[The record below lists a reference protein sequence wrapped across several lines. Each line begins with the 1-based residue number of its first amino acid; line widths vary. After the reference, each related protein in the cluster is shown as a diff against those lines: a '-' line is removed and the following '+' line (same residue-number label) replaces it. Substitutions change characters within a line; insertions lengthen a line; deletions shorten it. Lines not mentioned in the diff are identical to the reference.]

1 MKRTLI
7 AAFFGLGLFLSSHA
21 FSMELAQAR
30 AQGLVGETADGY
42 IAVVNASP
50 DANAV
55 VAEINARRRAEYTKI
70 SKDNGQSVAVVG
82 KVAAERIIGGLP
94 AGSYYKGA
102 DGSWKKK

>member
-7 AAFFGLGLFLSSHA
+7 AAFFAIGLFLAGQA
-21 FSMELAQAR
+21 FAMELSQAR
-30 AQGLVGETADGY
+30 AQGLVGETLDGY
-42 IAVVNASP
+42 IAAVTASA

-55 VAEINARRRAEYTKI
+55 VADINARRRAEYTKI

-94 AGSYYKGA
+94 SGSYYKGA
-102 DGSWKKK
+102 DGSWKRK

>member
-7 AAFFGLGLFLSSHA
+7 AAFFAIGLFLTSQA
-21 FSMELAQAR
+21 FAMELSQAR
-30 AQGLVGETADGY
+30 TQGLVGEKLDGY
-42 IAVVNASP
+42 IAVVTASP

-55 VAEINARRRAEYTKI
+55 VADVNSRRREEYAKI
-70 SKDNGQSVAVVG
+70 SKDNGQSLAVVG
-82 KVAAERIIGGLP
+82 KVAAARIIDGLP